1 MAWLK
6 MHSVSVAMFAVVV
19 CLGIAVALLQRS
31 NNQLHRDNALLV
43 QERDQARFILANQQR
58 AMTLFSTIAQAVN
71 DEKQQNLLRSDA
83 VRTQVRA
90 DLEKEPAARER
101 VPRAVTERVWDA
113 AREIRAGATGS
124 HP

>member
-6 MHSVSVAMFAVVV
+6 THSVSVAMFAVMV
-19 CLGIAVALLQRS
+19 CLGVTVALLQRS
-31 NNQLHRDNALLV
+31 NHQLHRDNALLM
-43 QERDQARFILANQQR
+43 QERDEARFILANQQR
-58 AMTLFSTIAQAVN
+58 AMTLFSTIVQAVN
-71 DEKQQNLLRSDA
+71 DEKQKNLLHSDA
-83 VRTQVRA
+83 IRTQVRA
-90 DLEKEPAARER
+90 DLEKEPAAREP